1 VVSRA
6 GNDYIDLR
14 RSRLYLKLKIEKS
27 DGSALQPKGK
37 TGIINLPL
45 KSLFSHIDVYMNN
58 KLVSMNSN
66 NYPRKTYLNVILSS
80 GSDEQNSQL
89 QSQLYMKDDAPM
101 DSFTLNAGVINRYQ
115 YTKESKSFELEG
127 NLMEDCLNLQS
138 YLISGVDVYIKLF
151 RSASPFIFMS
161 EEPKPEYKLK
171 ILDVVFKCARVK
183 LDPGVILNHR
193 KQIQETPARY
203 LINRSH
209 VTQNVIP
216 KGSTEFFWDS
226 MFPKSLPSKVVFG
239 LVSQKAANGDYTTN
253 PFNFQHFNM
262 SEVNLKVNGV
272 DIYGSPL
279 KLDFGDSR
287 NYTTAYVRLFD
298 ICEKWNKDAGL
309 NISLEN
315 FGQGDTLIG
324 FSLEPNDFQEDFL
337 NLVKHGHAR
346 LEMRFK

>member
-1 VVSRA
+1 M
-6 GNDYIDLR
+6 
-14 RSRLYLKLKIEKS
+14 
-27 DGSALQPKGK
+27 
-37 TGIINLPL
+37 
-45 KSLFSHIDVYMNN
+45 FSHIDVYMNN

-89 QSQLYMKDDAPM
+89 QSQSYMKDDAPM

-203 LINRSH
+203 LINRNH
-209 VTQNVIP
+209 VTQ
-216 KGSTEFFWDS
+216 
-226 MFPKSLPSKVVFG
+226 
-239 LVSQKAANGDYTTN
+239 
-253 PFNFQHFNM
+253 
-262 SEVNLKVNGV
+262 
-272 DIYGSPL
+272 
-279 KLDFGDSR
+279 
-287 NYTTAYVRLFD
+287 
-298 ICEKWNKDAGL
+298 KD
-309 NISLEN
+309 
-315 FGQGDTLIG
+315 T
-324 FSLEPNDFQEDFL
+324 
-337 NLVKHGHAR
+337 
-346 LEMRFK
+346 